1 MSMISQNH
9 LKIQNLDWNYGS
21 QRVLNNLNFNI
32 EKGKFYT
39 ILGPNGSGKTTLA
52 KIITKSLEIDSDK
65 IFLISEDLSKMN
77 NKQTAK
83 RIATVPQNTIVDF
96 DFSVMDIVLMGRAP
110 YLRRFQSETSYDLEI
125 AKNAMKKTNTW
136 HLKDKKIDEISGG
149 ERQRVIIARAI
160 TQDTEIL
167 ILDEPISNID
177 IHHQIQLL
185 DVLKNLNKEKNIT
198 IITILHD
205 LNLAA
210 QYSDEIILL
219 SEGEIVTIGN
229 PQEVLTKEV
238 IKEVI
243 PFSSKIKYFFIGF
256 FCCLIFIFIIWIVLK
271 IKGIKFKFIKL

>member
-39 ILGPNGSGKTTLA
+39 ILGTNGSGKTTLA

-238 IKEVI
+238 IKEVYNIKVDMVVNPSTGRPYII
-243 PFSSKIKYFFIGF
+243 PVFNE
-256 FCCLIFIFIIWIVLK
+256 LK
-271 IKGIKFKFIKL
+271 KTGS

>member
-1 MSMISQNH
+1 MSIPQHNH
-9 LKIQNLDWNYGS
+9 IKIENLNWNYGS
-21 QRVLNNLNFNI
+21 EIVLNDLNLTI

-52 KIITKSLEIDSDK
+52 KIITKSLDIPSDK
-65 IFLISEDLSKMN
+65 VFLISEDLSKMS
-77 NKQTAK
+77 NKQTSK
-83 RIATVPQNTIVDF
+83 RIATVPQNTIIDF

-110 YLRRFQSETSYDLEI
+110 YIKRFQSESSYDMEI

-136 HLKDKKIDEISGG
+136 QLKDKKIDQISGG

-160 TQDTEIL
+160 TQNTEIL

-185 DVLKNLNKEKNIT
+185 DVLKTLNREKNIT

-219 SEGEIVTIGN
+219 SKGEIMAKGN
-229 PQEVLTKEV
+229 PQEVLTKEIINEVYNIKVDMV
-238 IKEVI
+238 INPSTGKPYII
-243 PFSSKIKYFFIGF
+243 PVFNE
-256 FCCLIFIFIIWIVLK
+256 
-271 IKGIKFKFIKL
+271 FKKTGS